1 MDLHTRKLRY
11 FLTVAD
17 KLNFSRAAEHLKIAQ
32 QALSKQIA
40 ELEELVGVPLLRR
53 TTRSVELT
61 PAGRIFLESA
71 RQALEVLD
79 AGAAAAEREAH
90 GVTGTL
96 HVGFVPGAA
105 LELTPAIL
113 DEYRGRHPNIALDL
127 REYALEDPSAGLAEG
142 WADVA
147 FVRPPIT
154 LAQLDFE
161 PLFTEPVVAAVAK
174 THPLACRASVRVC
187 ELLDGPI
194 AVARSSDPAYRAQW
208 SLSAFRNGAPCR
220 IVDTSSQTEEIGM
233 VAMGI
238 ACSVTPAAVVRFLPH
253 TGVAY
258 VPISD
263 LPGSTVGIGRRR
275 DRPNPLAD
283 HFVAAARVVR
293 ERERSV
299 IEAIEHP
306 FRTGHGPRS
315 TM

>member
-71 RQALEVLD
+71 RTALEALE
-79 AGAAAAEREAH
+79 AGAAAAEREGR

-105 LELTPAIL
+105 LELTGAIL
-113 DEYRGRHPNIALDL
+113 EEFRGQHPNIALDL
-127 REYALEDPSAGLAEG
+127 REFALEDPSAGLAEG

-147 FVRPPIT
+147 FIRPPVT
-154 LAQLDFE
+154 LSQLDFE
-161 PLFTEPVVAAVAK
+161 PLFTEPVVAALAK
-174 THPLACRASVRVC
+174 THRLAGRTSVRVG
-187 ELLDGPI
+187 ELLDEPI
-194 AVARSSDPAYRAQW
+194 AVARSTDPAYRAQW
-208 SLSAFRNGAPCR
+208 SLTAFRGGGTAR
-220 IVDTSSQTEEIGM
+220 IIDTSSQTEEIGM
-233 VAMGI
+233 VAMGL

-253 TGVAY
+253 AGVSY
-258 VPISD
+258 VPVED
-263 LPGSTVGIGRRR
+263 LPGSTLGIGRRR
-275 DRPNPLAD
+275 DRPNRLSD
-283 HFVAAARVVR
+283 HFVAAARIVR
-293 ERERSV
+293 EKERAV

-306 FRTGHGPRS
+306 FACQKPIDG
-315 TM
+315 

>member
-1 MDLHTRKLRY
+1 VDLHTRKLRY

-71 RQALEVLD
+71 RKALDVLD
-79 AGAAAAEREAH
+79 AGAAAAVREGH

-105 LELTPAIL
+105 LELTAGIL
-113 DEYRGRHPNIALDL
+113 EEFRARHPNIALDL
-127 REYALEDPSAGLAEG
+127 REFALEDPSAGLAEG

-174 THPLACRASVRVC
+174 THRLAGCASVCVR
-187 ELLDGPI
+187 ELLDDPI
-194 AVARSSDPAYRAQW
+194 TVARSTDPTYRAQW
-208 SLSAFRNGAPCR
+208 SLSAFRSGGVSR

-233 VAMGI
+233 VAMGLAI
-238 ACSVTPAAVVRFLPH
+238 SVTPAAVVRFLPH
-253 TGVAY
+253 ASVAY
-258 VPISD
+258 IPVED
-263 LPGSTVGIGRRR
+263 MPGSTVGIGRRR
-275 DRPNPLAD
+275 DRPNLLGD
-283 HFVAAARVVR
+283 HFVTAARVVR
-293 ERERSV
+293 ARERSV

-306 FRTGHGPRS
+306 FAQS
-315 TM
+315 T